1 MKRNSIAALSII
13 MVLLSLIAF
22 YVLTREYKEDSGPGI
37 EVTWPTNSSLAHS
50 STVHLYPEREK
61 IRYTPDGV
69 FEAVFTNTI
78 GLPIRLRN
86 VSIKEAGGSVQC
98 ESSIKTANGGMSV
111 PPGQVFTLSGK
122 CGRKEPGQ
130 KYSNTITF
138 FYDLLPSPSGMVEEG
153 YIGGLVAEK
162 TEEKNDN

>member
-1 MKRNSIAALSII
+1 MKRNSIAALFMAIA
-13 MVLLSLIAF
+13 LLSVLAF
-22 YVLTREYKEDSGPGI
+22 YVLTRDDKEDRGAGI
-37 EVTWPTNSSLAHS
+37 EVTWPTNSSIAHS
-50 STVHLYPEREK
+50 STVHLYPEPEK

-86 VSIKEAGGSVQC
+86 VSIREAEGYVQC
-98 ESSIKTANGGMSV
+98 ESSIKTTNGGMSV
-111 PPGQVFTLSGK
+111 PPGGVFTLSGK

-138 FYDLLPSPSGMVEEG
+138 FYDLLPSPSGMMEEG
-153 YIGGLVAEK
+153 YIGGLVKEK
-162 TEEKNDN
+162 TEDKNDN